1 MHHSPYRHSL
11 GAEPVPSTTLPGP
24 RPPALG
30 IPDLLTL
37 PTPRVSRRDYS
48 LSPTSTSWD
57 WIRDHHEGT
66 MISPWVPRRFNPNL
80 TTAAA
85 IAQGSAVPRPMTWDP
100 AYSQEEMSAR
110 GYGVEGRGA
119 GAGLG
124 NPLTAMLPT
133 IWDATMFGV
142 GAGVGNAASEW
153 LIEKYTGRP
162 TGGGVAGRIA
172 RGIAPSPHPGLGQ
185 EVAKSLTLSSLQTA
199 PMIVGGFAASGAT
212 WATSLI
218 PVIGP
223 IVAGVTIGLS
233 LLWNRKGPKQKVATT
248 AVVDQ
253 VEPLLKENVAG
264 YLSGPHT
271 QSSQRQALANFD
283 AGWAWVVDHCDIPEM
298 GDPGQRCVSERQAGG
313 RWDWFALYRTPI
325 ANDPGVRPDPQGT
338 TVQTV
343 AVTDPVTGQVTYRQ
357 VAVPAAG
364 GGDDM
369 TPLLIGA
376 AILAAAFLFM
386 GEG

>member
-11 GAEPVPSTTLPGP
+11 GAEPVPATTLPGP

-30 IPDLLTL
+30 IPDLVTL

-57 WIRDHHEGT
+57 WIRAHHEGT

-85 IAQGSAVPRPMTWDP
+85 IAQGTPVPRPMTWDP

-110 GYGVEGRGA
+110 GYGVS
-119 GAGLG
+119 GLG
-124 NPLTAMLPT
+124 NPFTAALPT

-153 LIEKYTGRP
+153 LIGKYTGHP
-162 TGGGVAGRIA
+162 SSSPGVAGRIA
-172 RGIAPSPHPGLGQ
+172 RGIAPGPRPGLGQ
-185 EVAKSLTLSSLQTA
+185 EVAKSLTLSSLQTT

-218 PVIGP
+218 PIIGP

-233 LLWNRKGPKQKVATT
+233 LLWGRKGPRQKVATT
-248 AVVDQ
+248 AIVDQ

-264 YLSGPHT
+264 YLSGPRT
-271 QSSQRQALANFD
+271 RSSQAQALANFD
-283 AGWAWVVDHCDIPEM
+283 AGWQWVDDHCDIPEM
-298 GDPGQRCVSERQAGG
+298 GDPGQRCVNERARGG
-313 RWDWFALYRTPI
+313 VWDWFARYRDPI
-325 ANDPGVRPDPQGT
+325 ANDPDVQADPQGT

-343 AVTDPVTGQVTYRQ
+343 AVTDPTTGQVTYRQ
-357 VAVPAAG
+357 VAVPSAG
-364 GGDDM
+364 GGDDT